1 MTALTPGSAFPADV
15 TFTYIA
21 PTGTLDLKACG
32 LPTKYDASKG
42 TMDLPPLSPS
52 HTNHQLITPLPEFQT
67 KKVVLVAV
75 PGAFTPTCQEQHITS
90 YLAHLGDLKAK
101 GVDNVIFIA
110 SNDAFVMSAWG
121 KAITAAVLP
130 EQTLKR

>member
-42 TMDLPPLSPS
+42 MYIHPSPPPPS
-52 HTNHQLITPLPEFQT
+52 NTN
-67 KKVVLVAV
+67 
-75 PGAFTPTCQEQHITS
+75 
-90 YLAHLGDLKAK
+90 
-101 GVDNVIFIA
+101 
-110 SNDAFVMSAWG
+110 
-121 KAITAAVLP
+121 
-130 EQTLKR
+130 